1 MSDNTAAMQ
10 QMDGSI
16 ESAIAAMPDLEKLA
30 PFEAVRDGTAPERAP
45 GQPRNPDTG
54 QWTEKAQQQPAPRG
68 NSQPGPKQEAVLA
81 TQAEP
86 DAESVDDETFV
97 EIPGDEPGK
106 PGQRL
111 ALKDVFDG
119 YQRAQQLQTEIEEV
133 RRGTPPPV
141 EYDRAIYETTQVRG
155 NLIRQG
161 EIYARLLQPPR
172 LNPDLL
178 NENSPNYNPGAY
190 HRQMQLAQEM
200 EAQRQA
206 IEAEM
211 HGMQREQQRDLEA
224 LQAAKHA
231 RERGKVLQLW
241 PEIQKPDVAR
251 TVRDDLARLY
261 GIDQQTLDQT
271 IDARFYALAKDAL
284 AYRNAQKAQS
294 TAIKLVKSKPRIVK
308 GSARDT
314 SNPKEAQR
322 SSAMQRLAQT
332 GSMEDAAD
340 AIGALL

>member
-1 MSDNTAAMQ
+1 MSDNAAAMQ

-54 QWTEKAQQQPAPRG
+54 QWAEKAQQPAPRG
-68 NSQPGPKQEAVLA
+68 NSQPGPKQEAALA
-81 TQAEP
+81 TQDEPEAEG
-86 DAESVDDETFV
+86 VDDETFV

-141 EYDRAIYETTQVRG
+141 EYDRAIYETTQARSDI
-155 NLIRQG
+155 LRKA

-200 EAQRQA
+200 EAQRQS

-211 HGMQREQQRDLEA
+211 RSLQSEQQRDLEA
-224 LQAAKHA
+224 ISRAQHA

-241 PEIQKPDVAR
+241 PDLQKPDVAR
-251 TVRDDLARLY
+251 QVRDDLARYY
-261 GIDQQTLDQT
+261 GIDQEALDKT
-271 IDARFYALAKDAL
+271 IDARAYAVFKDAL

-322 SSAMQRLAQT
+322 SSAMQRLAQS